1 MGAMARP
8 SIKNARPRDMVISMA
23 VILLPIVLISWFFTR
38 TPADAPL
45 RTVEWQPVLAQ
56 SRQVAPFPLLGPVG
70 LPNTWVATKAEWAT
84 TWQPAVNREAAPGNT
99 WQLGMLTPDKV
110 YVSLTQR
117 DAAGPALIVQISR
130 DGRQDGSSSLGGVSW
145 TRWVSGDDRTRTIS
159 RVDGAVTIVVSG
171 DLSYEGLDAFAST
184 LRSS

>member
-8 SIKNARPRDMVISMA
+8 SIKNARPRDMVISLG
-23 VILLPIVLISWFFTR
+23 VILVPVVLISWFFTR
-38 TPADAPL
+38 TPPDAPV
-45 RTVEWQPVLAQ
+45 RTVDWQQVLTS

-70 LPNTWVATKAEWAT
+70 LPTTWVATKAEWAT
-84 TWQPAVNREAAPGNT
+84 TGQPAVNREPAPGNT

-117 DAAGPALIVQISR
+117 DAAGPALVAQVSR
-130 DGRQDGSSSLGGVSW
+130 NGRADGSSSIGGASW
-145 TRWVSGDDRTRTIS
+145 TRWVSSDDRTRTIS
-159 RVDGAVTIVVSG
+159 RIDGAVTIVVSG
-171 DLSYEGLDAFAST
+171 DLSYDGLDAFAST

>member
-1 MGAMARP
+1 
-8 SIKNARPRDMVISMA
+8 MVISMV

-38 TPADAPL
+38 TPSDAPV
-45 RTVEWQPVLAQ
+45 RKVDWQPVLAQ

-70 LPNTWVATKAEWAT
+70 LPTTWVATKAEWAT
-84 TWQPAVNREAAPGNT
+84 TGQPAVNREAAPGNT
-99 WQLGMLTPDKV
+99 WQLGILTPDRV

-117 DAAGPALIVQISR
+117 DAAGPALIAQVAR
-130 DGRQDGSSSLGGVSW
+130 DGRQDGTSSISGATW
-145 TRWVSGDDRTRTIS
+145 TRWVSADDRTRTIS

-171 DLSYEGLDAFAST
+171 DLSYDGLDAFAST

>member
-38 TPADAPL
+38 TPAEAPV
-45 RTVEWQPVLAQ
+45 RTVDWQSALAR
-56 SRQVAPFPLLGPVG
+56 SRQIAPFPLLGPVG
-70 LPNTWVATKAEWAT
+70 LPSTWVATKAEWAT
-84 TWQPAVNREAAPGNT
+84 TGQPAVNREAAPGNT

-117 DAAGPALIVQISR
+117 DAAGPALIAQIGR
-130 DGRQDGSSSLGGVSW
+130 DGHQSGVSSIGGVSW
-145 TRWVSGDDRTRTIS
+145 TRWVSADDRTRTIS
-159 RVDGAVTIVVSG
+159 HLDGAVTIVVSG
-171 DLSYEGLDAFAST
+171 DLSYDGLDAFAST